1 MLLSVNT
8 FCTDTANAWQVVGYI
23 LTIFKIII
31 PCLLI
36 IYGMFDL
43 GKAVISNKEDEIKKS
58 TKTLLRRAIAAV
70 IIFFIPTIVSVI
82 MGLIQGFNENREN
95 YNICRRC
102 LTNPNSNDCKK
113 RAEYAWNSQK

>member
-1 MLLSVNT
+1 MLLSVDC
-8 FCTDTANAWQVVGYI
+8 FCNDTANAWQVVGYV

-70 IIFFIPTIVSVI
+70 IIFFIPTLVSVL
-82 MGLIQGFNENREN
+82 MGLIQGFNENKEN
-95 YNICRRC
+95 YNICRKC
-102 LTNPNSNDCKK
+102 LTNPNSEDCKK
-113 RAEYAWNSQK
+113 RANNAWKKQ